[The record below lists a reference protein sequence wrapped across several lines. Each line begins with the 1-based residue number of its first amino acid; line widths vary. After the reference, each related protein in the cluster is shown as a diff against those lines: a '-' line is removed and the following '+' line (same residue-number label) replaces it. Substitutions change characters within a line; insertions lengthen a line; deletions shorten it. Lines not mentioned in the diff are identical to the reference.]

1 MVFSESETDQNLARS
16 CWCSTYCESGDID
29 WIRLGRTVT
38 PAFSAPAACEIR
50 IVDDKVIDVGI
61 GVGTAA
67 GKKVVVDV
75 PDLIDVHA
83 EFDGV
88 LPEE

>member
-1 MVFSESETDQNLARS
+1 
-16 CWCSTYCESGDID
+16 
-29 WIRLGRTVT
+29 VT